1 VGLFEKIFGRRQPD
15 RRTEG
20 YFRTLTA
27 YSPVWRTWN
36 GKLYEMDLVRAAID
50 ARARH
55 ISKLQVT
62 IQGSAKPKLQ
72 TKLRQAPNG
81 FQTWGQ
87 FLYRTSTILDAQNTA
102 FLVPILDE
110 YGEPEG
116 IYPILPSSAE
126 LVQVQGEPWL
136 RYRFR
141 NGDHA
146 AMELSACGI
155 LTKFQYQDD
164 LVGESNA
171 ALNSTMELIAL
182 QQQGIS
188 EAVKNSATFRFMA
201 RVNNFSN
208 EKDMA
213 KERNRFNENH
223 LRADAS
229 GGILLFPNT
238 YTDIKQIESKPYVVD
253 DKQAGQIQTNVYN
266 YFGVNEDVLQNK
278 AIGDKWSAFYEGA
291 IETFAI
297 QFSDVVSRMLFS
309 ARERSAGSRIFATA
323 NRLQYM
329 STADKLQV
337 STDLVDRGILNRDEA
352 REIWNLPPLPDGQG
366 QAYVIRGEYKNAE
379 EQTGGTENASET

>member
-1 VGLFEKIFGRRQPD
+1 
-15 RRTEG
+15 
-20 YFRTLTA
+20 
-27 YSPVWRTWN
+27 
-36 GKLYEMDLVRAAID
+36 MDLVRAAID

>member
-1 VGLFEKIFGRRQPD
+1 MGLFEKIFGRRQPD